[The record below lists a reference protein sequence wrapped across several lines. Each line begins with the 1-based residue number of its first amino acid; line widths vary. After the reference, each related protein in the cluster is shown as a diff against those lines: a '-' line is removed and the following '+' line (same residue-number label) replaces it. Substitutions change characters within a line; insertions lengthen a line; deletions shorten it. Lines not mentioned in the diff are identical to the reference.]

1 MNENTGIP
9 PLPPFQDSADTSKE
23 GQPKFFNIGEER
35 KRAVSVLHFPFSATF
50 QREIFQKSYLS
61 KFYSRRF
68 LIHEEFAI
76 FVLLIFY
83 FSVNNFQISI
93 SISIGTL
100 FILEIFPSKEFLI
113 RVAMMMSVVWNNYIV
128 LKCINS

>member
-100 FILEIFPSKEFLI
+100 FILEIFPWKEFLI

>member
-50 QREIFQKSYLS
+50 QCEIFQKSYLS

-100 FILEIFPSKEFLI
+100 FILEIFPWKEFLI
-113 RVAMMMSVVWNNYIV
+113 RVAMMMRVVWNNYIV